1 MTTTLDVR
9 PLGADD
15 RQWLRDVLA
24 SSWGSAVVVT
34 LTGVRDGSSLAGFVA
49 MSGGERAGVVT
60 YELDV
65 HHDCEVVTL
74 NSYVA
79 GRGVGTALL
88 EAVRAVA
95 APVGCARLWLTTTN
109 DNTAALRFYQRR
121 GWNLVALHRDV
132 LTEWRRLKPGMSE
145 LGIDS
150 IPMRHAL
157 ELELRL

>member
-9 PLGADD
+9 PLGAHD

-24 SSWGSAVVVT
+24 SSWGSAIVVT
-34 LTGVRDGSSLAGFVA
+34 LTGARDASSLAGFVA
-49 MSGGERAGVVT
+49 MNGGERAGVVT
-60 YELDV
+60 YELDG
-65 HHDCEVVTL
+65 HDCEVVTL
-74 NSYVA
+74 TCYVA
-79 GRGVGTALL
+79 GRGAGTALL
-88 EAVRAVA
+88 DAVRAVA
-95 APVGCARLWLTTTN
+95 AQVGCARLWLTTTN